1 MRAGNIELSLCAAAG
16 AAAAGLAWS
25 KYERGHFVTEE
36 LVFSSSK
43 IKEPAILVFLSDLH
57 DNTFGEKNEK
67 LLKEIKRIH
76 PDAVLI
82 GGDTMVTKPG
92 RADLSR
98 TKELLQ
104 GISRLSCPV
113 FYANG
118 NHEQRMQRDRGV
130 YGSMYDEFRKLLE
143 EYQVNYLQ
151 NKTVQWRDDIAVS
164 GVDIAWKYYQDFH
177 PDSMV
182 PSYLARRLGK
192 AESERFQKTVQWRDD
207 IAVSGVDIAWKY
219 YQDFHPDSM
228 VPSYLA
234 RRLGKAES
242 ERFQILLAHSPLFF
256 DAYAGWGADLSLA
269 GHFHGG
275 TIRLPG
281 LGGVMTPQY
290 QFFHPFC
297 GGVFEQNGRWMLVSR
312 GLGTHSINIRIG
324 NRPQLAVIRLEPK
337 S

>member
-76 PDAVLI
+76 PDVVLI

-151 NKTVQWRDDIAVS
+151 N
-164 GVDIAWKYYQDFH
+164 
-177 PDSMV
+177 
-182 PSYLARRLGK
+182 
-192 AESERFQKTVQWRDD
+192 KTVQWRDD

>member
-1 MRAGNIELSLCAAAG
+1 MRAGNTELSLWAAAGAAAG

-25 KYERGHFVTEE
+25 RYERGQFVTEE
-36 LVFSSSK
+36 SVFSSSK
-43 IKEPAILVFLSDLH
+43 IRRPAVLVFLSDLH
-57 DNTFGEKNEK
+57 DNAFGEKNEN
-67 LLKEIKRIH
+67 LLEEIKRIH

-82 GGDTMVTKPG
+82 GGDTMVIKPG

-98 TKELLQ
+98 TRELLQ
-104 GISRLSCPV
+104 GISLLSCPV

-130 YGSMYDEFRKLLE
+130 YGAMYDEFRELLAD
-143 EYQVNYLQ
+143 YQVEYLQ
-151 NKTVQWRDDIAVS
+151 NKTVSWRDDIAVS

-177 PDSMV
+177 PDSMT
-182 PSYLARRLGK
+182 PSYLTRRLGN
-192 AESERFQKTVQWRDD
+192 AD
-207 IAVSGVDIAWKY
+207 
-219 YQDFHPDSM
+219 PD
-228 VPSYLA
+228 
-234 RRLGKAES
+234 K
-242 ERFQILLAHSPLFF
+242 FQILLAHSPLFF
-256 DAYAGWGADLSLA
+256 DAYADWGADLSLA

-275 TIRLPG
+275 TIRIPG

-290 QFFHPFC
+290 QFFHPYC

>member
-16 AAAAGLAWS
+16 ATAAGLAWS

-43 IKEPAILVFLSDLH
+43 MKEPAVLVFLSDLH

-143 EYQVNYLQ
+143 EYQVNYIQ

-182 PSYLARRLGK
+182 PSYL
-192 AESERFQKTVQWRDD
+192 T
-207 IAVSGVDIAWKY
+207 
-219 YQDFHPDSM
+219 
-228 VPSYLA
+228 

>member
-43 IKEPAILVFLSDLH
+43 MKEPAVLVFLSDLH

-192 AESERFQKTVQWRDD
+192 AESERFQ
-207 IAVSGVDIAWKY
+207 
-219 YQDFHPDSM
+219 
-228 VPSYLA
+228 
-234 RRLGKAES
+234 
-242 ERFQILLAHSPLFF
+242 ILLAHSPLFF

-275 TIRLPG
+275 TIRLPR

>member
-16 AAAAGLAWS
+16 AAAAGLAWG

-43 IKEPAILVFLSDLH
+43 MKEPAVLVFLSDLH

-192 AESERFQKTVQWRDD
+192 AESERFQ
-207 IAVSGVDIAWKY
+207 
-219 YQDFHPDSM
+219 
-228 VPSYLA
+228 
-234 RRLGKAES
+234 
-242 ERFQILLAHSPLFF
+242 ILLAHSPLFF

>member
-1 MRAGNIELSLCAAAG
+1 MRAGSIELSLCAAAG

-43 IKEPAILVFLSDLH
+43 MKEPAVLVFLSDLH

-104 GISRLSCPV
+104 GIFRLSCPV

-182 PSYLARRLGK
+182 PSYL
-192 AESERFQKTVQWRDD
+192 T
-207 IAVSGVDIAWKY
+207 
-219 YQDFHPDSM
+219 
-228 VPSYLA
+228 

>member
-43 IKEPAILVFLSDLH
+43 MKEPAILVFLSDLH

-182 PSYLARRLGK
+182 PYYL
-192 AESERFQKTVQWRDD
+192 T
-207 IAVSGVDIAWKY
+207 
-219 YQDFHPDSM
+219 
-228 VPSYLA
+228 

-324 NRPQLAVIRLEPK
+324 NRPQLSVIRLEPK

>member
-36 LVFSSSK
+36 VVFSSSK

-192 AESERFQKTVQWRDD
+192 AESERFQ
-207 IAVSGVDIAWKY
+207 
-219 YQDFHPDSM
+219 
-228 VPSYLA
+228 
-234 RRLGKAES
+234 
-242 ERFQILLAHSPLFF
+242 ILLAHSPLFF

>member
-25 KYERGHFVTEE
+25 KYERGHFGTEE

-43 IKEPAILVFLSDLH
+43 MKEPAILVFLSDLH

-182 PSYLARRLGK
+182 PYYL
-192 AESERFQKTVQWRDD
+192 T
-207 IAVSGVDIAWKY
+207 
-219 YQDFHPDSM
+219 
-228 VPSYLA
+228 

>member
-43 IKEPAILVFLSDLH
+43 MKEPAVLVFLSDLH

-92 RADLSR
+92 HADLSR

-182 PSYLARRLGK
+182 PSYL
-192 AESERFQKTVQWRDD
+192 T
-207 IAVSGVDIAWKY
+207 
-219 YQDFHPDSM
+219 
-228 VPSYLA
+228 

>member
-25 KYERGHFVTEE
+25 KYERGHFVTEK

-43 IKEPAILVFLSDLH
+43 IKEPAVLVFLSDLH

-104 GISRLSCPV
+104 GVSRLSCPV

-151 NKTVQWRDDIAVS
+151 N
-164 GVDIAWKYYQDFH
+164 
-177 PDSMV
+177 
-182 PSYLARRLGK
+182 
-192 AESERFQKTVQWRDD
+192 KTVQWRDD

>member
-43 IKEPAILVFLSDLH
+43 IKKPAVLVFLSDLH
-57 DNTFGEKNEK
+57 DNTFGEKNKK

-92 RADLSR
+92 HADLSR

-151 NKTVQWRDDIAVS
+151 N
-164 GVDIAWKYYQDFH
+164 
-177 PDSMV
+177 
-182 PSYLARRLGK
+182 
-192 AESERFQKTVQWRDD
+192 KTVQWRDD

>member
-43 IKEPAILVFLSDLH
+43 LKEPAVLVFLSDLH
-57 DNTFGEKNEK
+57 DNAFGEKNEK

-177 PDSMV
+177 PDSME
-182 PSYLARRLGK
+182 PSYLTRRLGK
-192 AESERFQKTVQWRDD
+192 AD
-207 IAVSGVDIAWKY
+207 
-219 YQDFHPDSM
+219 P
-228 VPSYLA
+228 
-234 RRLGKAES
+234 

-256 DAYAGWGADLSLA
+256 DAYADWGADLSLA

-337 S
+337 P

>member
-182 PSYLARRLGK
+182 PYYL
-192 AESERFQKTVQWRDD
+192 T
-207 IAVSGVDIAWKY
+207 
-219 YQDFHPDSM
+219 
-228 VPSYLA
+228 

-256 DAYAGWGADLSLA
+256 DAYAGWGSDLSLA

>member
-43 IKEPAILVFLSDLH
+43 IKEPAVLVFLSDLH

-151 NKTVQWRDDIAVS
+151 NKTVQWRDDIAV
-164 GVDIAWKYYQDFH
+164 G
-177 PDSMV
+177 
-182 PSYLARRLGK
+182 
-192 AESERFQKTVQWRDD
+192 
-207 IAVSGVDIAWKY
+207 GVDIAWKY

>member
-43 IKEPAILVFLSDLH
+43 LKEPAVLVFLSDLH
-57 DNTFGEKNEK
+57 DNAFGEKNEK
-67 LLKEIKRIH
+67 LLDEIKRIH

-177 PDSMV
+177 PDSMA
-182 PSYLARRLGK
+182 PSYLTRRLGK
-192 AESERFQKTVQWRDD
+192 AD
-207 IAVSGVDIAWKY
+207 
-219 YQDFHPDSM
+219 P
-228 VPSYLA
+228 
-234 RRLGKAES
+234 

-256 DAYAGWGADLSLA
+256 DAYADWGADLSLA

-337 S
+337 P

>member
-43 IKEPAILVFLSDLH
+43 IKEPAVLVFLSDLH

-182 PSYLARRLGK
+182 P
-192 AESERFQKTVQWRDD
+192 
-207 IAVSGVDIAWKY
+207 
-219 YQDFHPDSM
+219 P
-228 VPSYLA
+228 YLA

>member
-43 IKEPAILVFLSDLH
+43 IKEPAVLVFLSDLH

-76 PDAVLI
+76 PHEVLI

-151 NKTVQWRDDIAVS
+151 N
-164 GVDIAWKYYQDFH
+164 
-177 PDSMV
+177 
-182 PSYLARRLGK
+182 
-192 AESERFQKTVQWRDD
+192 KTVQWRDD

>member
-1 MRAGNIELSLCAAAG
+1 MRAGNIELSLCVAAG

-43 IKEPAILVFLSDLH
+43 IKEPVVLVFLSDLH

-182 PSYLARRLGK
+182 PSYL
-192 AESERFQKTVQWRDD
+192 T
-207 IAVSGVDIAWKY
+207 
-219 YQDFHPDSM
+219 
-228 VPSYLA
+228 

>member
-43 IKEPAILVFLSDLH
+43 IKEPAVLVFLSDLH

-104 GISRLSCPV
+104 GISRFSCPV

-151 NKTVQWRDDIAVS
+151 N
-164 GVDIAWKYYQDFH
+164 
-177 PDSMV
+177 
-182 PSYLARRLGK
+182 
-192 AESERFQKTVQWRDD
+192 KTVQWRDD

>member
-43 IKEPAILVFLSDLH
+43 IKEPAVLVFLSDLH

-182 PSYLARRLGK
+182 PY
-192 AESERFQKTVQWRDD
+192 
-207 IAVSGVDIAWKY
+207 
-219 YQDFHPDSM
+219 
-228 VPSYLA
+228 YLA

>member
-43 IKEPAILVFLSDLH
+43 IKEPAVLVFLSDLH

-182 PSYLARRLGK
+182 PSYL
-192 AESERFQKTVQWRDD
+192 T
-207 IAVSGVDIAWKY
+207 
-219 YQDFHPDSM
+219 
-228 VPSYLA
+228 

-324 NRPQLAVIRLEPK
+324 NRPQLAVIRLDPK

>member
-25 KYERGHFVTEE
+25 KYELGAFCDRGVGFFFLEKLKSRSCSGV
-36 LVFSSSK
+36 LVSGSSRT
-43 IKEPAILVFLSDLH
+43 IHL
-57 DNTFGEKNEK
+57 EKREIRK
-67 LLKEIKRIH
+67 LLKEIKRIQ
-76 PDAVLI
+76 PECGFGLAA
-82 GGDTMVTKPG
+82 DTMVTKPG

-151 NKTVQWRDDIAVS
+151 N
-164 GVDIAWKYYQDFH
+164 
-177 PDSMV
+177 
-182 PSYLARRLGK
+182 
-192 AESERFQKTVQWRDD
+192 KTVQWRDD

>member
-36 LVFSSSK
+36 LVFSSLK

-192 AESERFQKTVQWRDD
+192 AESERFQ
-207 IAVSGVDIAWKY
+207 
-219 YQDFHPDSM
+219 
-228 VPSYLA
+228 
-234 RRLGKAES
+234 
-242 ERFQILLAHSPLFF
+242 ILLAHSPLFF

>member
-25 KYERGHFVTEE
+25 KYGRGHFVTEE

-43 IKEPAILVFLSDLH
+43 IKEPAVLVFLSDLH

-182 PSYLARRLGK
+182 PY
-192 AESERFQKTVQWRDD
+192 
-207 IAVSGVDIAWKY
+207 
-219 YQDFHPDSM
+219 
-228 VPSYLA
+228 YLA

>member
-43 IKEPAILVFLSDLH
+43 IKEPAVLVFLSDLH

-92 RADLSR
+92 HADLSR

-164 GVDIAWKYYQDFH
+164 GVDIA
-177 PDSMV
+177 
-182 PSYLARRLGK
+182 R
-192 AESERFQKTVQWRDD
+192 
-207 IAVSGVDIAWKY
+207 KY

>member
-43 IKEPAILVFLSDLH
+43 MKEPAVLVFLSDLH

-76 PDAVLI
+76 PDAILI
-82 GGDTMVTKPG
+82 GGDTMVIKPG

-182 PSYLARRLGK
+182 PSYL
-192 AESERFQKTVQWRDD
+192 T
-207 IAVSGVDIAWKY
+207 
-219 YQDFHPDSM
+219 
-228 VPSYLA
+228 

>member
-43 IKEPAILVFLSDLH
+43 IKEPAVLVFLSDLH
-57 DNTFGEKNEK
+57 DNTFGERNEK

-76 PDAVLI
+76 PNAVLI

-151 NKTVQWRDDIAVS
+151 N
-164 GVDIAWKYYQDFH
+164 
-177 PDSMV
+177 
-182 PSYLARRLGK
+182 
-192 AESERFQKTVQWRDD
+192 KTVQWRDD

>member
-43 IKEPAILVFLSDLH
+43 IKEPAVLVFLSDLH

-118 NHEQRMQRDRGV
+118 NHEQRMQRDRVV

-151 NKTVQWRDDIAVS
+151 N
-164 GVDIAWKYYQDFH
+164 
-177 PDSMV
+177 
-182 PSYLARRLGK
+182 
-192 AESERFQKTVQWRDD
+192 KTVQWRDD

>member
-43 IKEPAILVFLSDLH
+43 IKEPAVLVFLSDLH

-104 GISRLSCPV
+104 EISRLSCPV

-182 PSYLARRLGK
+182 PSYL
-192 AESERFQKTVQWRDD
+192 T
-207 IAVSGVDIAWKY
+207 
-219 YQDFHPDSM
+219 
-228 VPSYLA
+228 

>member
-25 KYERGHFVTEE
+25 KYERGHFVTEK

-43 IKEPAILVFLSDLH
+43 IKEPAVLVFLSDLH

-192 AESERFQKTVQWRDD
+192 AESERFQ
-207 IAVSGVDIAWKY
+207 
-219 YQDFHPDSM
+219 
-228 VPSYLA
+228 
-234 RRLGKAES
+234 
-242 ERFQILLAHSPLFF
+242 ILLAHSPLFF

>member
-43 IKEPAILVFLSDLH
+43 MKEPAVLVFLSDLH

-104 GISRLSCPV
+104 GISCLSCPV

-177 PDSMV
+177 PDSMA
-182 PSYLARRLGK
+182 PSYL
-192 AESERFQKTVQWRDD
+192 T
-207 IAVSGVDIAWKY
+207 
-219 YQDFHPDSM
+219 
-228 VPSYLA
+228 

>member
-25 KYERGHFVTEE
+25 KYERGNFVTEE

-43 IKEPAILVFLSDLH
+43 IKEPAVLVFLSDLH

-104 GISRLSCPV
+104 GISRLSFPV

-182 PSYLARRLGK
+182 PSYL
-192 AESERFQKTVQWRDD
+192 T
-207 IAVSGVDIAWKY
+207 
-219 YQDFHPDSM
+219 
-228 VPSYLA
+228 

>member
-43 IKEPAILVFLSDLH
+43 IKEPAVLVFLSDLH
-57 DNTFGEKNEK
+57 DNTFGEKNKK

-92 RADLSR
+92 RANLSR

-182 PSYLARRLGK
+182 PSYL
-192 AESERFQKTVQWRDD
+192 T
-207 IAVSGVDIAWKY
+207 
-219 YQDFHPDSM
+219 
-228 VPSYLA
+228 

>member
-43 IKEPAILVFLSDLH
+43 IKEPVVLVFLSDLH

-182 PSYLARRLGK
+182 LSYL
-192 AESERFQKTVQWRDD
+192 T
-207 IAVSGVDIAWKY
+207 
-219 YQDFHPDSM
+219 
-228 VPSYLA
+228 

>member
-43 IKEPAILVFLSDLH
+43 IKEPAVLVFLSDLH

-182 PSYLARRLGK
+182 P
-192 AESERFQKTVQWRDD
+192 
-207 IAVSGVDIAWKY
+207 
-219 YQDFHPDSM
+219 P
-228 VPSYLA
+228 YLA

-312 GLGTHSINIRIG
+312 GLGTHSVNIRL
-324 NRPQLAVIRLEPK
+324 NDRPQLIHITLEPE
-337 S
+337 